1 MKENG
6 TSAETNEGKG
16 RKRSQ
21 AQGQSGGATAERGF
35 GEAGGGSETGGAGM
49 TGDIVE
55 GANEVRERFDEAR
68 QDLRADVE
76 ALSETV
82 GHAAQEL
89 GSYVRE
95 QLRERPYA
103 ALGAAAGLGF
113 VLGGGLTLRVGSLL
127 FGTGGRILASMVLRE
142 VLRPTT

>member
-6 TSAETNEGKG
+6 SSMETGETKG
-16 RKRSQ
+16 RKR
-21 AQGQSGGATAERGF
+21 GQSGGAATEGGF
-35 GEAGGGSETGGAGM
+35 GGQATGASTASSGGGMAGEILA
-49 TGDIVE
+49 GE
-55 GANEVRERFDEAR
+55 GEIRERLDEAR
-68 QDLRADVE
+68 RDLRSDVE

-82 GHAAQEL
+82 GHAAQEM

-127 FGTGGRILASMVLRE
+127 FGTGGRMLASMVLRE
-142 VLRPTT
+142 VLRPTAD